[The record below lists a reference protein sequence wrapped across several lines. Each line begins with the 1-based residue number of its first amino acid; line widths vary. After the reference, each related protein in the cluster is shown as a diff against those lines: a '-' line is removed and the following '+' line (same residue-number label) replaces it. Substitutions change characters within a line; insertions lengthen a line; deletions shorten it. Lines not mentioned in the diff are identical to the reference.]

1 MAKDNLSHATC
12 TTRTGFLWL
21 VADMWRQLNAVSG
34 LQAAKQHFL
43 LGHGFLRLVAGVW
56 QL

>member
-1 MAKDNLSHATC
+1 MAKDNLSHTTC

-34 LQAAKQHFL
+34 LQAAKQHCL